1 MDEDRDGRSI
11 ANRVREHIGWWL
23 AAGAAIAGIA
33 ALLISMTWPDE
44 WRDSANSKCDKWYN
58 KYSLALTDATI
69 ALTELGDKTK
79 AWEKDGTPYSDADY
93 QRAGRAQLV
102 AADRLSEMLGD
113 IRDLD
118 RPWWG
123 SLGRQIETAVD
134 RGSAVSRAYAQT
146 GQAYAKQKAN
156 EAWSQQTENE
166 INEHLG
172 EVEKRMEAWFESLKE
187 LKLDQCSSSPPS

>member
-1 MDEDRDGRSI
+1 MDENRDGRSI

-33 ALLISMTWPDE
+33 ALLISVTWPGE
-44 WRDSANSKCDKWYN
+44 WRDSANSKCDKWYL
-58 KYSLALTDATI
+58 KYSLALTDVDIT
-69 ALTELGDKTK
+69 LTELRDKIK

-93 QRAGRAQLV
+93 QKVGRAQLV

-123 SLGRQIETAVD
+123 SLDGQVETAVD
-134 RGSAVSRAYAQT
+134 RGSALSRAYAQA
-146 GQAYAKQKAN
+146 GQSYAKQKAN
-156 EAWSQQTENE
+156 EAWSQETEDE
-166 INEHLG
+166 IGERLG
-172 EVEKRMEAWFESLKE
+172 KVEERLEAWFESLDA
-187 LKLDQCSSSPPS
+187 LKLEQCSSSPPG